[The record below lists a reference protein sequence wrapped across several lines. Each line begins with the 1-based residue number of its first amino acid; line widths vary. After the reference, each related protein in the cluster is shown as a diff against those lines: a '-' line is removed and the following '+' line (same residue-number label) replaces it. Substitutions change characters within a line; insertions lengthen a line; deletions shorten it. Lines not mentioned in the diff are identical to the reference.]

1 MTELGDLQQ
10 CLRDFAEER
19 EWQQFHTPKNLIMAL
34 MAECG
39 ELAGL
44 FRWLD
49 DEHAVRLMRD
59 RTKAQEVEAEL
70 ADVLGCLLRLADV
83 LGVDL
88 PTALRGK
95 IGLNACRYPVGEFR
109 GQARK
114 YNEA

>member
-1 MTELGDLQQ
+1 MSELGDLQQ
-10 CLRDFAEER
+10 RLRDFARER
-19 EWQQFHTPKNLIMAL
+19 DWQQFHTPNNLIMAL
-34 MAECG
+34 TAECG
-39 ELAGL
+39 ELAGM

-49 DEHAVRLMRD
+49 DEQAIKLMRD
-59 RTKAQEVEAEL
+59 PAKSQEVEAEL

-88 PTALRGK
+88 VAALECK
-95 IGLNACRYPVGEFR
+95 IGVNACRYPVDEFR